1 MTSAVTSNEAARE
14 VVSTIITR
22 NIEIAEAGAMGAR
35 FRDMLNAAELLD
47 EQAAVWRSLLSV
59 LEDGP

>member
-1 MTSAVTSNEAARE
+1 MTSNEAARE

-35 FRDMLNAAELLD
+35 FRDMLNAAELL
-47 EQAAVWRSLLSV
+47 R
-59 LEDGP
+59 